1 MAEEPQR
8 ICLIAG
14 RGGLPNTVLAAL
26 EKQNRDFKTIAIK
39 GNQEGHDFQADRTI
53 GLDKWGQ
60 FRESFDEW
68 NINAIVFAGKVDRPN
83 LHKLRPDFT
92 LVRYLPKLGLSSL
105 GDDGV
110 MQRLLAI
117 FAEDFNLKILSIQE
131 ILAQEKRP
139 IGALGHHEPDHAAL
153 SDIRRGI
160 EILQITSA
168 ADFGQAVAV
177 AGGVVLGLEAIEGT
191 DNLIERT
198 GQYRIEAQGG
208 VIVKLPKT
216 QQDHRIDAPTI
227 GLETIHALEN
237 SKFSGIAISA
247 KDTIIVDEKAV
258 IDLANQFGLFIYVT
272 E

>member
-1 MAEEPQR
+1 MAKEPQR

-14 RGGLPNTVLAAL
+14 RGGLPNKVLAAL
-26 EKQNRDFKTIAIK
+26 KKQNRDFKTIAIK
-39 GNQEGHDFQADRTI
+39 GNQEGHTFQADRI
-53 GLDKWGQ
+53 LGLDKWGQ
-60 FRESFDEW
+60 FREAFEEW
-68 NINAIVFAGKVDRPN
+68 NINAVVFAGKVDRPD

-117 FAEDFNLKILSIQE
+117 FSQDFNLKILSIQK

-139 IGALGHHEPDHAAL
+139 LGALGCHEPKDAAL
-153 SDIRRGI
+153 KDIERGI

-177 AGGVVLGLEAIEGT
+177 AGGVVLGVEAIEGT
-191 DNLIERT
+191 DNLIKRT
-198 GQYRIEAQGG
+198 GQYKIEGQSG

-216 QQDHRIDAPTI
+216 QQDNRIDAPTI
-227 GLETIHALEN
+227 GLETIHALH
-237 SKFSGIAISA
+237 SRKFSGIAISA
-247 KDTIIVDEKAV
+247 KDTIIVDEKTV
-258 IDLANQFGLFIYVT
+258 IDLADQFGLFIYVT